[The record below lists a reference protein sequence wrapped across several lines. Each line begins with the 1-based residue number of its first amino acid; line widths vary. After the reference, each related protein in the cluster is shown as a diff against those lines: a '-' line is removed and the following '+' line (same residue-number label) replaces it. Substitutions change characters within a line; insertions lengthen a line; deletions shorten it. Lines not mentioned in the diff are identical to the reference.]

1 MSDQEKKNAWYW
13 TKTIAQGVA
22 VTAVTFAPEIMQI
35 FPEHTLVFKLA
46 IPAAFL
52 WKYLN
57 IKKDYKKDQLPGGM
71 TRWLDTIDDKYT
83 GIRGSE
89 NVRGKQDE

>member
-1 MSDQEKKNAWYW
+1 MSDQKKKIWFW

-46 IPAAFL
+46 LPAGFL
-52 WKYLN
+52 LKYLFVR
-57 IKKDYKKDQLPGGM
+57 KDYKKDQLPSGI
-71 TRWLDTIDDKYT
+71 TKLLDKIPDSIT
-83 GIRGSE
+83 GQRGSTNE
-89 NVRGKQDE
+89 RGKQDE